1 MAPPELGPPREGAGY
16 WDYLEMETSS
26 LIEMFWV
33 ILGFVPTP
41 ETKKLV
47 AKVSYFFV
55 SFSVGPPT

>member
-1 MAPPELGPPREGAGY
+1 MGPSREGAGY
-16 WDYLEMETSS
+16 RDYLEMETSS

-41 ETKKLV
+41 ETKKLA